1 MSPIVAAIQK
11 GRHWLDR
18 FTRLEYRKTFAEYV
32 KTHWERC
39 RPQLEEY
46 RDNPAA
52 LAEQILDELEADRK
66 KIRFWN
72 RGAEIFDEKQTVIKY
87 LCPMLLQKGE
97 EEFARSLRDAWCRR
111 WPKDP
116 LEIAS
121 YEELDRSFVNV
132 ILGITLKNDR

>member
-97 EEFARSLRDAWCRR
+97 
-111 WPKDP
+111 
-116 LEIAS
+116 
-121 YEELDRSFVNV
+121 
-132 ILGITLKNDR
+132 